1 MAADLEG
8 EEQVGVVDDT
18 GAVVDV
24 VARSL
29 VRRDNLPHQV
39 VAILVRDSAGRVY
52 VHRRA
57 ETKDV
62 FPGLYDGL
70 VAGTVTAGED
80 LEDAARRELAEE
92 LGIRDVELLP
102 RFSQWYADEHTRH
115 LAHVWSTTWDGPVEL
130 QREEIAWGGWLT
142 VEDLE
147 VRLQDPHWP
156 FVPDGRALLTTL
168 GFGPRPT

>member
-1 MAADLEG
+1 MGADLEG
-8 EEQVGVVDDT
+8 EEQVGVIDET
-18 GAVVDV
+18 GTVVDV

-29 VRRDNLPHQV
+29 VRRDNLSHQV
-39 VAILVRDSAGRVY
+39 VAILVRDSGGRVF
-52 VHRRA
+52 VHRRT

-62 FPGLYDGL
+62 FPGLYDAF
-70 VAGTVTAGED
+70 VAGTVTAGEA

-115 LAHVWSTTWDGPVEL
+115 LAHVWGTTWDGPVVL
-130 QREEIAWGGWLT
+130 QSDEIAWGGWLT

-147 VRLQDPHWP
+147 SRLQDPQWP

-168 GFGPRPT
+168 GFGSPPQ